1 MQKKPFTELGLSPE
15 ILKAVAKMGFE
26 EASPIQ
32 SETIPQL
39 MAGADVVGLSQT
51 GSGKTAAFALPA
63 IERVDASL
71 RAPQVLILCPTRE
84 LAMQVAEEVAK
95 LALFKRGV
103 RELPI
108 YGGQSYDRQLRGS
121 REGAQIIIGTPGR
134 VMDHLERKTL
144 RLDQVGMVI
153 LDEADRMLD
162 MGFRDD
168 IEKILGQAPAGRQTV
183 FFSATMPPAIQH
195 LVKKFT
201 RNPVNVRIESQEMT
215 VPAIEQIYYE
225 VDRRSKLEVL
235 CRLIDLQDIKYAIIF
250 CGTKMMVDEL
260 ADHLKARGYSSDKL
274 HGDISQAMRERVV
287 AKFRK
292 RGFEFLVATDVAAR
306 GLDVDDIEVVFN
318 YDLPQD
324 AEDYVHRIGRTGR
337 AGRSGRAITFVAG
350 REIWKMQQIIR
361 FTKGKVRR
369 ERVPTAEEVEQKRT
383 SAFLETLRE
392 TLEKGDYKRQDAV
405 IDQLLDQG
413 YSATDIASAL
423 IHLLGGDKPAPQPI
437 VEEQPRREQPRYEP
451 REYPK
456 YEARKPTAR
465 KESHAPA
472 ERHEK
477 PSRSPRGEPTAVSH
491 EPGMIRLAFN
501 FGNAHQITPG
511 DFVGVIAGITRLSKE
526 VVGRIEILEQ
536 QTLVDVSDECANLV
550 LKKLN
555 GIKFKGHRLA
565 VSDRAL
571 SACRESANPKHPR
584 AQSMVA
590 AATGELQLSSR
601 SGKAASCLR
610 KDKRGR
616 SPDHPASEPREGRT
630 RWRENASF
638 IATFQPYNSEERV
651 ELLEEAFGVFLLL
664 GGELPA
670 LGTRGDDALGFQ
682 APLGEQFAELLHQR
696 FVFLEDFREHFLA
709 DLPHL
714 AIGGGDHRRAPGVAG
729 EQGHFTA
736 IIAGAQRGHE
746 GITATGLHEDVRFAA
761 EQDEHRSAG
770 GALDDDFLP
779 PAKAQ
784 VLGVAEQFFQL
795 RFIEQL
801 QERLLAHAGPGDG
814 HRILARGRRALD
826 LHRADGI
833 GNANAVPLRR
843 VPDIRANPVHDV
855 VEDRFVFEPE
865 FDFVDHRR
873 VGEILE
879 EDLGRRGGEHAGD
892 LHGGA

>member
-15 ILKAVAKMGFE
+15 VLKAVAKMGFE

-39 MAGADVVGLSQT
+39 LAGSDVVGLSQT
-51 GSGKTAAFALPA
+51 GSGKTAAFAIPA
-63 IERVDASL
+63 IERVDGNL

-95 LALFKRGV
+95 LAFFKRGV

-108 YGGQSYDRQLRGS
+108 YGGQSYDRQLRGL

-144 RLDQVGMVI
+144 RLDQIKMVI

-168 IEKILGQAPAGRQTV
+168 IDKILSQAPPERQTV

-201 RNPVNVRIESQEMT
+201 RNPVNVRIQSQEMT

-235 CRLIDLQDIKYAIIF
+235 CRLIDLQDIKYGIIF
-250 CGTKMMVDEL
+250 CATKMMVDEL

-369 ERVPTAEEVEQKRT
+369 ERVPSAEEVEQKRT

-392 TLEKGDYKRQDAV
+392 TLEKGEYKRQDEV
-405 IDQLLDQG
+405 IDQLLEQG
-413 YSATDIASAL
+413 NSATDIASAL

-437 VEEQPRREQPRYEP
+437 VEEQPRREQPRYESREP

-456 YEARKPTAR
+456 YEPRTGGAR

-472 ERHEK
+472 ERREK
-477 PSRSPRGEPTAVSH
+477 PSRSPRKEPSGVSH
-491 EPGMIRLAFN
+491 EPGMVRLAFN
-501 FGNAHQITPG
+501 LGNAHQITPG
-511 DFVGVIAGITRLSKE
+511 DFVGVIAGVTRLSKE
-526 VVGRIEILEQ
+526 VVGRIEILDDY
-536 QTLVDVSDECANLV
+536 TLVDVSDECASLV

-555 GIKFKGHRLA
+555 GIKFKGRKLA
-565 VSDRAL
+565 VS
-571 SACRESANPKHPR
+571 
-584 AQSMVA
+584 VA
-590 AATGELQLSSR
+590 R
-601 SGKAASCLR
+601 
-610 KDKRGR
+610 
-616 SPDHPASEPREGRT
+616 
-630 RWRENASF
+630 
-638 IATFQPYNSEERV
+638 
-651 ELLEEAFGVFLLL
+651 
-664 GGELPA
+664 
-670 LGTRGDDALGFQ
+670 
-682 APLGEQFAELLHQR
+682 
-696 FVFLEDFREHFLA
+696 
-709 DLPHL
+709 
-714 AIGGGDHRRAPGVAG
+714 
-729 EQGHFTA
+729 
-736 IIAGAQRGHE
+736 
-746 GITATGLHEDVRFAA
+746 
-761 EQDEHRSAG
+761 
-770 GALDDDFLP
+770 
-779 PAKAQ
+779 
-784 VLGVAEQFFQL
+784 
-795 RFIEQL
+795 
-801 QERLLAHAGPGDG
+801 
-814 HRILARGRRALD
+814 
-826 LHRADGI
+826 
-833 GNANAVPLRR
+833 
-843 VPDIRANPVHDV
+843 
-855 VEDRFVFEPE
+855 
-865 FDFVDHRR
+865 
-873 VGEILE
+873 
-879 EDLGRRGGEHAGD
+879 
-892 LHGGA
+892 